1 MTGGQ
6 RFCYL
11 CDWSDRWYDQFYDQF
26 LTSFENRGGQYC
38 TCGPISDQF

>member
-11 CDWSDRWYDQFYDQF
+11 CDWSDGWYDQFYDQF
-26 LTSFENRGGQYC
+26 LTSFENRGGQ
-38 TCGPISDQF
+38 